1 MIGTE
6 SPAPRGVPDDPRR
19 RQVDPDGRLGTLWTF
34 VAGRPLRSS
43 HASKEQITPLEG
55 LPALSLDALTSVA
68 YGPEA
73 ILIVLATAGA
83 GALPLSIPILGAI
96 VVLLAVLVMS
106 YRQVI
111 DGYPGGGG
119 AYAVSRANLGRRLS
133 LLAAASLVVD
143 YTLTVAVSIAAGV
156 AALTSAFPVLSP
168 YTLWMSLGILGTI
181 TVANLRGLGEAARA
195 FLLPT
200 MVFIVGLLAVIAV
213 GLVHPLAPRIH
224 QPGASLVARSAAPVG
239 VFLILKAF
247 AAGCSALTGVE
258 AIANGVPLFRE
269 PRVARAKTTEL
280 LLGLILGTMLLGLGA
295 LMVRF
300 HIDPRDG
307 DTVLSQVTAAAVGR
321 GWAYYTVSLSV
332 TAVLALAA
340 NTSFGGLPVLA
351 SLLARD
357 NFAPH
362 TFAMRGDRLVYSRGV
377 WVLTALSA
385 ALLVA
390 TDANTNA
397 LIPLFAIGVFT
408 GFTLAQTGMVVHWNR
423 ERPRRWRRR
432 AAVNSFGATLTA
444 AATVIFLITK
454 FTAGAWVVAVTV
466 PLIMVGFEMVNRY
479 YGRIGEVLQ
488 LGSTPPIPEP
498 PRILVIV
505 PVSNISTLTAQAL
518 SDARA
523 MSENVVAVSVVFAE
537 DNERAARFQQEW
549 DAWAPG
555 TRLVMLKTEYHS
567 VVRPIVR
574 FVKLALSEGHHRIVV
589 LIPVLEPPH
598 WRQHILHNQ
607 VDLALSESLRH
618 RSDVVVARSVMRV
631 GGFHAPHGRHGHGK
645 PTSPADPGG

>member
-1 MIGTE
+1 MIGR
-6 SPAPRGVPDDPRR
+6 PAAAPREPPKSRR
-19 RQVDPDGRLGTLWTF
+19 RGIDPDSRFGSFWIF
-34 VAGRPLRSS
+34 VVGRPLRSS
-43 HASKEQITPLEG
+43 HAGKEQITPLEG

-73 ILIVLATAGA
+73 ILMVLAGAGA
-83 GALPLSIPILGAI
+83 GALPLSLPILGAI
-96 VVLLAVLVMS
+96 VVLLAVLVVS

-119 AYAVSRANLGRRLS
+119 AYAVSRANLGRHLS
-133 LLAAASLVVD
+133 LLAAAALVVD

-156 AALTSAFPVLSP
+156 AALTSAFPSLSP
-168 YTLWMSLGILGTI
+168 YALWMSLGILGTV
-181 TVANLRGLGEAARA
+181 TVANLRGMGEAARA

-200 MVFIVGLLAVIAV
+200 MVFILGLLAVIAI
-213 GLVHPLAPRIH
+213 GLVHPLAPRAH
-224 QPGASLVARSAAPVG
+224 QPGSSLVARTAAPVG

-269 PRVARAKTTEL
+269 PRVSRAKTTEL
-280 LLGLILGTMLLGLGA
+280 LLGLILGTMLLGLGV

-300 HIDPRDG
+300 HVDPRYG
-307 DTVLSQVTAAAVGR
+307 DTVLSQITAAAVGR

-357 NFAPH
+357 NFVPH

-377 WVLTALSA
+377 WVLTVLSA
-385 ALLVA
+385 VLLVA
-390 TDANTNA
+390 TNADTNA

-408 GFTLAQTGMVVHWNR
+408 GFTLAQAGMVVHWSR
-423 ERPRRWRRR
+423 ERPRGWRRR
-432 AAVNSFGATLTA
+432 AAVNGFGTTLTA
-444 AATVIFLITK
+444 VATVIFLLTK
-454 FTAGAWVVAVTV
+454 FLAGAWVVAVTV
-466 PLIMVGFEMVNRY
+466 PLIMAGFEMVNRY
-479 YGRIGEVLQ
+479 YRRIGDVLQ
-488 LGSTPPIPEP
+488 LGSAPRIPDP
-498 PRILVIV
+498 PRLLVIV
-505 PVSNISTLTAQAL
+505 PVTNVSTLTAQAL

-523 MSENVVAVSVVFAE
+523 MSEDVVAVSVVFAE
-537 DNERAARFQQEW
+537 DHDRATRFSKEW

-555 TRLVMLKTEYHS
+555 TRLVLLRTEYHS

-574 FVKLALSEGHHRIVV
+574 FVKLALSEGHHRVVV

-598 WRQHILHNQ
+598 WRQHVLHNQ

-631 GGFHAPHGRHGHGK
+631 GGSLGPHGRRHHEG
-645 PTSPADPGG
+645 PDA